1 MTYLQKLTRKL
12 TSAGAIS
19 FVIFFVLG
27 IFLVSPFLLLL
38 GLDWMGFDVVYT
50 FKSFLGAI
58 LVIIVLRVP
67 TQKSNGK

>member
-12 TSAGAIS
+12 TSAGALS
-19 FVIFFVLG
+19 FVIFFILG

-38 GLDWMGFDVVYT
+38 GLDFMGFDVDYT

-58 LVIIVLRVP
+58 LVIIILRVP

>member
-12 TSAGAIS
+12 TSAGATS
-19 FVIFFVLG
+19 FVIFFVLA
-27 IFLVSPFLLLL
+27 IFLAVSFLLLL

-58 LVIIVLRVP
+58 LVLIILRVP
-67 TQKSNGK
+67 TQKSNDK

>member
-1 MTYLQKLTRKL
+1 MTYFQKLIKKL

-19 FVIFFVLG
+19 FVIFFFLG

-38 GLDWMGFDVVYT
+38 GLDWIGFDVSYT
-50 FKSFLGAI
+50 FKSFMGAI
-58 LVIIVLRVP
+58 LVIIILRVP

>member
-1 MTYLQKLTRKL
+1 MTYFQKLIKKL

-19 FVIFFVLG
+19 FVIFFFLG
-27 IFLVSPFLLLL
+27 IFLVSPLLLLL
-38 GLDWMGFDVVYT
+38 GLDWIGFDVSYT
-50 FKSFLGAI
+50 FKSFMGAI

>member
-12 TSAGAIS
+12 TSAGALS
-19 FVIFFVLG
+19 FVIFFIIG

-38 GLDWMGFDVVYT
+38 GLDFMGFDVDYT

-58 LVIIVLRVP
+58 LVIVVLRVP

>member
-12 TSAGAIS
+12 TSAGALS
-19 FVIFFVLG
+19 FVIFFIIG

-38 GLDWMGFDVVYT
+38 GLDFMGFDVDYT

-58 LVIIVLRVP
+58 LVIVVLRVP
-67 TQKSNGK
+67 TQKSNEK

>member
-12 TSAGAIS
+12 FSAGATS
-19 FVIFFVLG
+19 FVIFFVLA
-27 IFLVSPFLLLL
+27 IFLAIPFLLLL

-58 LVIIVLRVP
+58 LVLIILRVP
-67 TQKSNGK
+67 TQKSNDK

>member
-1 MTYLQKLTRKL
+1 MTYFQKLIKKL

-19 FVIFFVLG
+19 FVIFFFLG

-38 GLDWMGFDVVYT
+38 GLDWIGFDVSYT
-50 FKSFLGAI
+50 FKSFMGAI

>member
-1 MTYLQKLTRKL
+1 MTYIQKLTRKL
-12 TSAGAIS
+12 TSAGALS
-19 FVIFFVLG
+19 FVIFFILG

-38 GLDWMGFDVVYT
+38 GLDFMGFDVDYT
-50 FKSFLGAI
+50 FKSFMGAI

>member
-12 TSAGAIS
+12 TSAGALS
-19 FVIFFVLG
+19 FVIFFILG

-38 GLDWMGFDVVYT
+38 GLDFMGFDVDYT
-50 FKSFLGAI
+50 FKSFMGAI

>member
-1 MTYLQKLTRKL
+1 MTYFQKIIKKL

-19 FVIFFVLG
+19 FVIFFFLG

-38 GLDWMGFDVVYT
+38 GLDWIGFDVSYT
-50 FKSFLGAI
+50 FKSFMGAI